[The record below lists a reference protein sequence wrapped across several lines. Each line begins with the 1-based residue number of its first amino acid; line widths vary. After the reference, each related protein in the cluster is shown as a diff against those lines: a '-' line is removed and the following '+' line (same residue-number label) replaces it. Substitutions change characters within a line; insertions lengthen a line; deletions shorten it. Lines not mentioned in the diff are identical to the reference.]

1 MSEFGGLLKH
11 QKNPAC
17 TKSVTGLQNAEFGHY
32 TEEEEEMPHI
42 CALTDRNA
50 IEGNCCCWTADT
62 NDEETAAL
70 VAYKTHYPVRA
81 RMKEQKLLN
90 HCAWDNYTDDA
101 KN

>member
-1 MSEFGGLLKH
+1 MYMHTKRSHTVRMLKILSSMSEFGGLLKH

-50 IEGNCCCWTADT
+50 IVGNCCC
-62 NDEETAAL
+62 
-70 VAYKTHYPVRA
+70 
-81 RMKEQKLLN
+81 
-90 HCAWDNYTDDA
+90 
-101 KN
+101 